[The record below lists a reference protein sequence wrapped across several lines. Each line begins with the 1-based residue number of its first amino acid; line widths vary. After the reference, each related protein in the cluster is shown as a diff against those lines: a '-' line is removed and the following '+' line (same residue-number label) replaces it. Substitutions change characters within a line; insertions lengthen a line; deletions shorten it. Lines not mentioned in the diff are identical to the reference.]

1 MCSLLA
7 FLSELWLFSSFV
19 HTRDLSLFHLLSLSL
34 VAVQVGRAP
43 HQHQPVMERLP
54 LEHTLPLLRGQDI
67 ETLLEGKALLGELV
81 VGGEAGCV
89 EVR

>member
-1 MCSLLA
+1 
-7 FLSELWLFSSFV
+7 
-19 HTRDLSLFHLLSLSL
+19 
-34 VAVQVGRAP
+34 
-43 HQHQPVMERLP
+43 MERLP